1 MVNGFRVKRGSKEE
15 MSVSHLLFTDDAIL
29 FGEAFAENL
38 LHIPLVLM
46 CFGTVTGLRVNL
58 SKSELD
64 PMGAMDNAEYLA
76 DLLCYKVGYFP
87 LVNLGMPLG
96 SRCKFTAVW
105 NVVLERL

>member
-1 MVNGFRVKRGSKEE
+1 MRTVEGRMVNGFRVKRGSKEE
-15 MSVSHLLFTDDAIL
+15 MSVSHI
-29 FGEAFAENL
+29 
-38 LHIPLVLM
+38 HLVLM

-64 PMGAMDNAEYLA
+64 PMGAMDNAESLA